1 MKNSITIAVDAM
13 GGDNS
18 PQKIIDGIEQH
29 YRNSKGI
36 YYKIFGNKNLIEPI
50 IKNKKI
56 EKSVF
61 EIIHT
66 EEKIKGE
73 DSAFT
78 AAKRGK
84 KTSMWLAIE
93 SVKNNLSDIVISAG
107 NTAALLVIA
116 KLNLKMIENID
127 KPALSGLWPT
137 KKGMSVVLDLGANIE
152 CSDKNLIDFT
162 IMGSSLFKSLF
173 PDQEPKAALLNIG
186 SEELKGNEI
195 IKETYQKLNQ
205 IVNED
210 FKFLGFIEGNHL
222 MDGDANVIVADG
234 FTGNVALKTAEGTAN
249 FITSELKSAMSKSLL
264 GKLGSL
270 ISINSLKK
278 FKKKLD
284 PRLYN
289 GAILLGLN
297 SPVIKSH
304 GGTDYIGFAN
314 SLSVCEKIVKNN
326 LIDKIK
332 NSIS

>member
-234 FTGNVALKTAEGTAN
+234 FTGNVAFKTAEGTAN